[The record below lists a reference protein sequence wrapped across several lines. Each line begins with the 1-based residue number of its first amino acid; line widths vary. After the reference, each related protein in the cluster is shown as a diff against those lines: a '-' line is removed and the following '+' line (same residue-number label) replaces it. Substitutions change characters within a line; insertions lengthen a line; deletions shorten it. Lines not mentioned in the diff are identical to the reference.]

1 MFSREGMPWV
11 TYWFGEM
18 LPITH
23 FLIIIRG
30 IMVKGVGASFLWPS
44 IQALLILSVVYFAA
58 SVATF
63 KKRL

>member
-1 MFSREGMPWV
+1 
-11 TYWFGEM
+11 M

-23 FLIIIRG
+23 FLVIIRG
-30 IMVKGVGASFLWPS
+30 IMVKGTGFAFLWPS
-44 IQALLILSVVYFAA
+44 IRALIILSLIYFTA

>member
-1 MFSREGMPWV
+1 
-11 TYWFGEM
+11 M

-30 IMVKGVGASFLWPS
+30 IMVKGVGASFLWSS